1 MIITF
6 CGHSKIS
13 NANTITEKLAEV
25 LGKLFED
32 ASEGSFPLTF
42 YCGGYGEF
50 DSLAAETV
58 EKTRKD
64 FPAVRCE
71 KIFVTPYI
79 TPSYSEQ
86 NAHMKTLYDDVL
98 YPPLETTPYRL
109 AIVKRNEWMV
119 SQSDLVIAY
128 VFYSWGGAART
139 LEYAKKK
146 KKQVIN
152 IGKE

>member
-1 MIITF
+1 MIVTF
-6 CGHSKIS
+6 CGHRNIS
-13 NANTITEKLAEV
+13 NREAVKDKLSLEI
-25 LGKLFED
+25 LRLFTD
-32 ASEGSFPLTF
+32 AQHGGTPLTF
-42 YCGGYGEF
+42 YCGGYGDF
-50 DSLAAETV
+50 DLLAAEDV
-58 EKTRKD
+58 EQTRKE

-79 TPSYSEQ
+79 TPSYSER
-86 NAHMKTLYDDVL
+86 NARMKALYDDVL

-128 VFYSWGGAART
+128 VLYSWGGAART
-139 LEYAKKK
+139 LEYAEKK